1 MTTEQLPGTA
11 APIYKANEQRNL
23 NALLQTPT
31 YYNAIFWEPF
41 FFFNLFLSE
50 QTCLM
55 SELDSADVFYLL
67 WFFVL
72 YYNIFNF
79 LYFKKK
85 KSNLNIG

>member
-31 YYNAIFWEPF
+31 YYNAVFQEPF
-41 FFFNLFLSE
+41 FFNLLLSE

-79 LYFKKK
+79 YTLKKK
-85 KSNLNIG
+85 NLI

>member
-1 MTTEQLPGTA
+1 
-11 APIYKANEQRNL
+11 
-23 NALLQTPT
+23 
-31 YYNAIFWEPF
+31 
-41 FFFNLFLSE
+41 
-50 QTCLM
+50 M

-79 LYFKKK
+79 YTLKK